1 MGKRKAAQFF
11 GILAAV
17 LAVLTVVLSFTCRNA
32 NPVVLGGRSRAQKQ
46 VQALLRDVQAADAE
60 LIADY
65 FTPGTDLAQI
75 YSLDNP
81 VAMKLCGI
89 VWKNLAYE
97 NMSKVRG
104 DSASLALDVTV
115 SAPDAAKLLSAAREH
130 VRPLVNASAESGM
143 DPEIMYDDNYQLR
156 EEFLN
161 EILLEALDC
170 VKADAPIRQERI
182 TVYLR
187 RSASGWE
194 ILPEDG
200 LINALS
206 GWIRE

>member
-32 NPVVLGGRSRAQKQ
+32 NPIVLGGQSRAQKQ
-46 VQALLRDVQAADAE
+46 VQALLRDVQAADAA
-60 LIADY
+60 LVADY

-75 YSLDNP
+75 YNLDNP
-81 VAMKLCGI
+81 VAKELYGI
-89 VWKNLAYE
+89 VWKNLTYE
-97 NMSKVRG
+97 NVSKVRG

-115 SAPDAAKLLSAAREH
+115 NAPDAAKLLASAKEQ
-130 VRPLVNASAESGM
+130 VRPLVNASIESGT
-143 DPEIMYDDNYQLR
+143 DTETMYDEDFQLR

-161 EILLEALDC
+161 EILLEALER
-170 VKADAPIRQERI
+170 VKGDIPFRQERI
-182 TVYLR
+182 TVYIR
-187 RSASGWE
+187 RSDSGWE

-200 LINALS
+200 LIDALS